1 MKSNRPL
8 WRAPALLLTGFLV
21 LGAGASAQEPASLVT
36 SDTAEYCA
44 HLSTRVRSMLRSPHP
59 IEAAALSDAGR
70 RMCDNGQTRGGILR
84 LRRALTLLHGG
95 AD

>member
-8 WRAPALLLTGFLV
+8 WRAPALLLTGFLL
-21 LGAGASAQEPASLVT
+21 LGTGTSAQEPVSLGT
-36 SDTAEYCA
+36 RDTAEYCA

-95 AD
+95 TD